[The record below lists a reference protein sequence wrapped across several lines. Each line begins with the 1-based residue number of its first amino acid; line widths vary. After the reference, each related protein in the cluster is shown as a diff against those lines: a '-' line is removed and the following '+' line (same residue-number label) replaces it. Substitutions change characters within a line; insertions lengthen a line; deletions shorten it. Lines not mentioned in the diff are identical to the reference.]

1 MRYFQRQPLET
12 AIQNQLSAKIST
24 IFNSLTNSQRL
35 EIIAKLMAAQKLL
48 CAYCEC
54 PISLISNHIEHFEEQ
69 HDAPNRVFDYTNL
82 LLSCEGNKD
91 PAVRPE
97 PNADTHYRKSNISC
111 GHRKAKSHHGNI
123 EIDYTLL
130 LNPTN
135 NVSALFSYADGIVE
149 SSKICSPN
157 EVIQVEY
164 TIKRLNLDAHR
175 IENDRINEIILI
187 QNQLEDLTGDEQK
200 TYIRSLLDET
210 KEAVNPFFST
220 VKDNFGFML
229 L

>member
-1 MRYFQRQPLET
+1 
-12 AIQNQLSAKIST
+12 
-24 IFNSLTNSQRL
+24 
-35 EIIAKLMAAQKLL
+35 MAAQKQL
-48 CAYCEC
+48 CAYCES
-54 PISLISNHIEHFEEQ
+54 PISLLANHIEHFEEQ

-97 PNADTHYRKSNISC
+97 PTAETHYRKSNISC
-111 GHRKAKSHHGNI
+111 GHRKAKSHHDNI

-135 NVSALFSYADGIVE
+135 NVSALFSYADGMVE
-149 SSKICSPN
+149 PSIICSKN

-175 IENDRINEIILI
+175 IENDRINEIVLI
-187 QNQLEDLTGDEQK
+187 QNQLEGLTEEEQK

-210 KEAVNPFFST
+210 QEALNPYFST